1 MRKALLLATAVAMS
15 ASVAQ
20 AQGRDRDR
28 DDDDD
33 SYRREYRDER
43 ERDRGDHHRWHH
55 RGGYGGGAR
64 FFIRSGETRL
74 GVVCDRGESMRN
86 CVDAALTLFDKIRQV
101 PPSGTSGM
109 TGGSSPTSRP

>member
-1 MRKALLLATAVAMS
+1 MRKAILLAAAMVAS

-33 SYRREYRDER
+33 YRREYREER
-43 ERDRGDHHRWHH
+43 GRDRDDYHRWHR
-55 RGGYGGGAR
+55 RGGFGGGAR

-74 GVVCDRGESMRN
+74 GVVCDRGESMRT
-86 CVDAALTLFDKIRQV
+86 CVDAALTLFDRIRQGA
-101 PPSGTSGM
+101 PSGTSGT
-109 TGGSSPTSRP
+109 TGGSPPASRP